1 MLYPLASVMEKVADL
16 AVTFASLDHLK
27 HLLHDEFIII
37 GRLIPMLES
46 SLVTREAEFKIKK
59 DNSG

>member
-27 HLLHDEFIII
+27 HLLHDEFINWTINTHA
-37 GRLIPMLES
+37 GRQFSDERSRI
-46 SLVTREAEFKIKK
+46 
-59 DNSG
+59 